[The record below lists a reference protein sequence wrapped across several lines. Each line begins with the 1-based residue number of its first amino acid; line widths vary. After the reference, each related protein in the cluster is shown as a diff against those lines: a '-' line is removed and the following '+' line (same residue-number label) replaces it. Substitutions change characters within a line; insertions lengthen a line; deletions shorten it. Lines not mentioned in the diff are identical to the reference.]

1 MPRHLRRLILTAII
15 VMCSAI
21 AASAQSSIE
30 KIVTKLEDN
39 PKCETTTYRE
49 YRDPKTHKII
59 AFEMIVTFNDDAIA
73 ERIINAFKNERKNA
87 ISYMANNNWKNSRT
101 SKLYMIEFHNNG
113 SYSKYTLSYT
123 HAKRK
128 TTTTTSK
135 GTTVTS
141 EDLWTLIVKSS
152 DGDDGDN
159 KSRQYKKSSVKRT
172 KTSIKRSKST
182 LRNNSFAI
190 VPEELE
196 IDVDVD
202 IDPAFLA
209 DIIQS
214 SIDIPTSSDFKD

>member
-1 MPRHLRRLILTAII
+1 MTRHLRRLILTAII

-49 YRDPKTHKII
+49 YRNPKTHKII
-59 AFEMIVTFNDDAIA
+59 AFEMIMTINDNAIA

-87 ISYMANNNWKNSRT
+87 ISYMANNNGKNSRT

-113 SYSKYTLSYT
+113 MYSKYTLSYT
-123 HAKRK
+123 QTKK
-128 TTTTTSK
+128 KVTTTK

-141 EDLWTLIVKSS
+141 EDFWTLIVKSS
-152 DGDDGDN
+152 EGDDVDN
-159 KSRQYKKSSVKRT
+159 KSWQHKKTSVKRT

-182 LRNNSFAI
+182 RKNNSFAI
-190 VPEELE
+190 VPEEFE
-196 IDVDVD
+196 IDVDID